1 MSFICVV
8 ESWRRCW
15 WLQATADS
23 GGEEKMDAQDQT
35 SNQLQERVQALTGE
49 NLQWRGKYE
58 RVLTKV
64 GHLET
69 RLSHL
74 ASSNTDLSCRLV
86 QSEEERL
93 KIYKELVEEKIKANK
108 IREQYEEETF
118 ELKTKVLNQEGVIT
132 ELEIERD
139 RLLREL
145 QSTETC
151 LKGKETSG
159 QDLTEEYATLKKNYQ
174 ILAEVH
180 DKELAKSGALTA
192 ELLALAQ
199 AQDALR
205 RQLEEQHQC
214 VKTSTEGLHG
224 ELDRVRALI
233 TRMSH
238 DTVKPEEQAEMD
250 KEQKS
255 MQKTLLE
262 NQDEIKDKLEE
273 MKSSYKEQQKKLEE
287 KVVAMGKE
295 HQQIHRAMHVS
306 QKKLSEQSAALMC
319 SQRQLKEA
327 EEENSKLQL
336 QVKELIEEYRTRLV
350 CYLQDIAD
358 YIDGLE
364 ESKRP
369 SEPSKMRGFI
379 DSMLQDVRLSY
390 RAREEQLAT
399 AARSYKK
406 RLQRI
411 TQTHHALLVAYRLQR
426 EQILVKPENGLDP
439 GPPEAHFNLEPT
451 ELKDAIEKELQ
462 QLHQDK
468 ARLEGQLQAARE
480 QVAAFKIPMQN
491 VNRQQ
496 LDKPEQRFEESCG
509 DIRKQLK
516 ELTDS
521 TPVSFEKERAL
532 LMTRAAVAEAQV
544 LELQD
549 YIEKHLSRPFG
560 AK

>member
-1 MSFICVV
+1 
-8 ESWRRCW
+8 
-15 WLQATADS
+15 
-23 GGEEKMDAQDQT
+23 MDGQDQ
-35 SNQLQERVQALTGE
+35 NLNPLQERVKALTGE

-58 RVLTKV
+58 RALTKV
-64 GHLET
+64 GYLET

-118 ELKTKVLNQEGVIT
+118 ELKTKVRVF
-132 ELEIERD
+132 
-139 RLLREL
+139 L
-145 QSTETC
+145 QI
-151 LKGKETSG
+151 LPQQDWKETSG

-180 DKELAKSGALTA
+180 DKERAKSGALTA
-192 ELLALAQ
+192 ELLVLAQ

-238 DTVKPEEQAEMD
+238 D
-250 KEQKS
+250 
-255 MQKTLLE
+255 TLLE

-306 QKKLSEQSAALMC
+306 QQKVSEQSAALMC

-358 YIDGLE
+358 YTDGLE

-411 TQTHHALLVAYRLQR
+411 TQTHHALLIAYRLQR
-426 EQILVKPENGLDP
+426 EQILAKPENGLDP

-451 ELKDAIEKELQ
+451 ELKDAMEKELQ

-468 ARLEGQLQAARE
+468 AKLEGQLKE
-480 QVAAFKIPMQN
+480 QETGASNSHKIPEN
-491 VNRQQ
+491 WTTEKHF
-496 LDKPEQRFEESCG
+496 LRFEESCG

-516 ELTDS
+516 ELFHFKQ
-521 TPVSFEKERAL
+521 VSFEKERAL
-532 LMTRAAVAEAQV
+532 LMTRATVAEAQV

-549 YIEKHLSRPFG
+549 YIEKHLSRYEQEIAHLRG
-560 AK
+560 LHGTVEEAGRSQSAKLAQLRASRDHEKEM